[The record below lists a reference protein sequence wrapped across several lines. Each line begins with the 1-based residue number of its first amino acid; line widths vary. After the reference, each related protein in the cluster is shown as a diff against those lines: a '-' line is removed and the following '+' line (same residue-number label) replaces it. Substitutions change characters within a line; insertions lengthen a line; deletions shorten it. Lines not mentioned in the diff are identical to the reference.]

1 MARLSVKAAAAYV
14 PVAKG
19 TLDRLRLSGGGP
31 RFIKIG
37 KKVLY
42 DLADLDAWI
51 EDHKQANTA
60 DAPSGRHRT
69 KQKGGI

>member
-1 MARLSVKAAAAYV
+1 MARLSVKEAAAYV

-19 TLDRLRLSGGGP
+19 TLDKLRILGGGP

-42 DLADLDAWI
+42 DMTDLDAWI
-51 EDHKQANTA
+51 EEHKQANTA
-60 DAPSGRHRT
+60 DKPPEGRRR
-69 KQKGGI
+69 KPR